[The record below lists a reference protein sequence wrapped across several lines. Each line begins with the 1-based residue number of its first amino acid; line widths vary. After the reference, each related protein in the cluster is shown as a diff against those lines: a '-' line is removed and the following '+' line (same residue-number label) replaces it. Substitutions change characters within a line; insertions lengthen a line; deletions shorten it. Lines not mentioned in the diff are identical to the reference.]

1 MCNQDRNV
9 SGSVGILIEMRTI
22 VREAAEPVHAG
33 ESVKAQLR
41 RAARELGLTPRR
53 AETLWYSHPARVLA
67 EEADRLRDWRRG
79 RLARARAW
87 HAAEMA
93 RLDREARRL
102 ATLLGQGER
111 GDGDSA

>member
-1 MCNQDRNV
+1 MSSSISIV
-9 SGSVGILIEMRTI
+9 IEMRTI

-102 ATLLGQGER
+102 ATVLGQGER